1 MRKTTVSTTLG
12 YILICY
18 ILLLFIPFLN
28 QFAIAQNK
36 PQGVNEVSK
45 TTFELKNGD
54 RVVFLGNSLFENDL
68 QYGYVELALTTRW
81 PDRDVTFRNI
91 GWAGDNVFGDARSY
105 FTNPPTSYDLLIEQI
120 KKAQPTIVFIGYG
133 GIEAQEG
140 EAGLARFNEGL
151 KSLLDTIDHLGA
163 KAILLSPIP
172 IMSAGSLEN
181 GSLENIGIRNKNLEL
196 YASAIAKT
204 ASERGKQFIDIFNPL
219 AEMNKKVALTDD
231 GVHLNETG
239 YYYLATTLE
248 NGLGL
253 ALPRKEAITIRVS
266 KHGIEASAPAK
277 MLDGVK
283 DIGNFQFK
291 ISEEYLPLP
300 LPEQN
305 AGIVDNLRLLQIR
318 GLKKGFYTLSV
329 DNAQVITASAKK
341 WEEGVEIK
349 QGPSFI
355 QASQLRQMIVKKNE
369 LFFHQYRPLNRTYI
383 IGFRSYEQGRH
394 KQGLEDLNFII
405 TWLEGQIAL
414 NRTPKPK
421 VYQLT
426 LAK

>member
-1 MRKTTVSTTLG
+1 MRKITVATTLG
-12 YILICY
+12 YVLC
-18 ILLLFIPFLN
+18 LFITFPN

-36 PQGVNEVSK
+36 PQGINEVPK
-45 TTFELKNGD
+45 TSFELKNGD

-81 PDRDVTFRNI
+81 PDQDVTYRNI
-91 GWAGDNVFGDARSY
+91 GWSGDNVFGDARSY
-105 FTNPPTSYDLLIEQI
+105 FTSPPTAYDLLIEQI

-140 EAGLARFNEGL
+140 EAGLSRFNEGL

-172 IMSAGSLEN
+172 LMSAGSLEN
-181 GSLENIGIRNKNLEL
+181 IETRNKNLEL

-219 AEMNKKVALTDD
+219 NEMNKKVALSDD

-239 YYYLATTLE
+239 YYYLATILE

-253 ALPRKEAITIRVS
+253 ASPHKEAITINVS

-277 MLDGVK
+277 ILDGVK
-283 DIGNFQFK
+283 DRANFKFK
-291 ISEEYLPLP
+291 IPEEYLPLP
-300 LPEQN
+300 LPEQH
-305 AGIVDNLRLLQIR
+305 AGIGNNLRLLQIK

-329 DNAQVITASAKK
+329 DNAQVVTASAKK
-341 WEEGVEIK
+341 WEEGIEIK
-349 QGPSFI
+349 QGPSFM

-426 LAK
+426 PVK